1 MNFKK
6 ILKITGFTF
15 VGILIVLIAIPF
27 LFEGKI
33 KDALKKAL
41 NDNVNAQVDFTDVNL
56 SFIRSFPDASLTI
69 SDLKVINFEP
79 FAGDTLLAA
88 QNIYL
93 SLSLMDIINGGK
105 VSVHDFEL
113 DKAFINIKIDSFDRA
128 NYDIAKKSETQ
139 TPSAE
144 ETPEKASDFSLALEA
159 YKITD
164 SRIYYL
170 DDKAKI
176 FLKLDQFNHEGT
188 GDLTADNTVLTTQ
201 TTTNV
206 SYEMGGTRYFNNTK
220 TTLQADLDLDLKNQ
234 KYTFK
239 QNELRINQLPLNF
252 DGFVQLLDAGQQI
265 DITFKTPSSSFK
277 NFLAIIPKEYAKD
290 IENVDTQGD
299 FIVSGSVKGMSTDDR
314 IPNLDIHVSSEKAS
328 FKYPDLPKKVEDI
341 YIKMAIKNETGITN
355 DTYIQMD
362 TLCFRIDQ
370 DIFRANGRF
379 SNLIEN
385 PKIKSH
391 INGQMDLSKI
401 AQAYPLTLDTP
412 LQGVVKANFK
422 SEFDMGSLEKEQY
435 QNVKASGNF
444 SIDNFIYNSEDFKSP
459 FEIKTASLV
468 FNTSK
473 VQLNKLEAKTGQ
485 TDMSATG
492 TLDNLFGYLFSDQ
505 VLKGSFDLSSNQF
518 AASDFMDDESSTA
531 ETESTSDANKDVAK
545 GEGASKEE
553 ESPFTIPKKI
563 DAVFNVKAQT
573 VLYDNLTLR
582 NVTGK
587 AFIKDQTVRFEQVTS
602 NLFGGKLAFN
612 GNVSTQTDTPKF
624 EMNLGVNEFDIEQS
638 FQGLTLFQNL
648 TPLAA
653 ALQGKFNTTIDLKG
667 ALNSDMSVNLQSLT
681 GDLLAN
687 LLGAKFKPD
696 SNSNPLVAGLT
707 SNLNFLDLTKLN
719 LDDLKAQLEFKDGAV
734 EVKPLTLMYQ
744 DIAINVSGTHGF
756 DQNMSYNATFNVP
769 AKYLGSGASSLLANL
784 SGQDAQNVTVP
795 ITANIGGSFS
805 NPIIKTDMQSAIQ
818 NLSKQLVNNQKQK
831 LMNQGAGALGGLL
844 GGNQKQT
851 DTLKKDSTA
860 TKKPVEEAAKS
871 ILNNL
876 FGSKKKKDTVN

>member
-15 VGILIVLIAIPF
+15 LGILLILIAIPF

-33 KDALKKAL
+33 KDALKEAL
-41 NDNVNAQVDFTDVNL
+41 NENVHAQVDFTDVNL

-69 SDLKVINFEP
+69 TNLKVINFEP

-93 SLSLMDIINGGK
+93 NLSLMDIIKGGK
-105 VSVHDFEL
+105 VSVHNFEL
-113 DKAFINIKIDSFDRA
+113 EKAFINIKIDSLDRA
-128 NYDIAKKSETQ
+128 NYDIAKKSDTQ
-139 TPSAE
+139 TQSGKETAE
-144 ETPEKASDFSLALEA
+144 KPSDFSMSLDA

-188 GDLTADNTVLTTQ
+188 GDLTADNTVLSTHTQ
-201 TTTNV
+201 TNI

-220 TTLQADLDLDLKNQ
+220 TTLQADLDLDMKNQ

-252 DGFVQLLDAGQQI
+252 DGYVQLLDQGQQI

-277 NFLAIIPKEYAKD
+277 NFLAIIPEAYAKD

-299 FIVSGSVKGMSTDDR
+299 FVVNGSIKGLSTDER
-314 IPNLDIHVSSEKAS
+314 IPNLDIYVSSEKAS
-328 FKYPDLPKKVEDI
+328 FKYPDLPKSVEDI

-370 DIFRANGRF
+370 DLFRANGRF

-385 PKIKSH
+385 PMIKSH
-391 INGQMDLSKI
+391 IDGQIDLSKI

-412 LQGVVKANFK
+412 LQGIVKANLK

-435 QNVKASGNF
+435 QQVKASGNF
-444 SIDNFIYNSEDFKSP
+444 SIDNFIYKSEDFKSP

-505 VLKGSFDLSSNQF
+505 VLKGSFELSSNQF
-518 AASDFMDDESSTA
+518 ATADFMDDENNT
-531 ETESTSDANKDVAK
+531 TDTPSDSEADQKGTK
-545 GEGASKEE
+545 GEGASKVE
-553 ESPFTIPKKI
+553 ESPFMIPKKI

-587 AFIKDQTVRFEQVTS
+587 AYIKDQTVRFEQVTS

-612 GNVSTQTDTPKF
+612 GNVSTQTNVPKF

-638 FQGLTLFQNL
+638 FQGLSLFQNL

-719 LDDLKAQLEFKDGAV
+719 LNDLKAQLEFKDGVV

-818 NLSKQLVNNQKQK
+818 NLSQQLVNNQKQK
-831 LMNQGAGALGGLL
+831 LINQGTGALGGIL
-844 GGNQKQT
+844 GGNQKQA

-871 ILNNL
+871 LLNNI